1 VELFTLL
8 TKHNRWSYLLTKH
21 IIGGVIYLQNI

>member
-1 VELFTLL
+1 VELFT
-8 TKHNRWSYLLTKH
+8 LLTKH